1 MSSEKA
7 ITHGESVIGQM
18 DGGLQGKRRQAKACF
33 GRAKIRSKNWAR
45 APTLRHTERLDL
57 TAETERVKWY
67 AVFCGLFQRATVL
80 VSRQGLWTCARSTT
94 RREAALLCRCSLL
107 LHWRLRE
114 TRRAFIWV
122 QATGQST
129 KATSGHSYTSLPHRR
144 LPLRVARA
152 VD

>member
-94 RREAALLCRCSLL
+94 RREAALLRRCSPSALAPSRDQARIHLGAGDGPEHQSHQRTL
-107 LHWRLRE
+107 LHL
-114 TRRAFIWV
+114 T
-122 QATGQST
+122 ST
-129 KATSGHSYTSLPHRR
+129 
-144 LPLRVARA
+144 
-152 VD
+152 